1 MGAFQHGAALCGGK
15 QEEKG
20 ASGVIELV
28 PAQSG
33 QTSNCRG
40 TLLLQASELG
50 LWACSSPGTLS
61 RSRNHT
67 ASFRELPGDMVSVL
81 RV

>member
-20 ASGVIELV
+20 ASGAIELV

-33 QTSNCRG
+33 QTNNCRG
-40 TLLLQASELG
+40 TLLLQAREL
-50 LWACSSPGTLS
+50 WVCSSPGTLS